1 MFNQLHMTEKLLQ
14 FIWQFRYFKQTGLIT
29 VSGESLQIL
38 APGQYNTNQGPD
50 FLDAKVVIGKTTWAG
65 SVELHIKTS
74 DWDKHNH
81 QSDQNY
87 QNVMLHVVWEDDG
100 LKNNIPVLELRD
112 RVSKILLQR
121 YEELMNSSSFIPCE
135 TSIGLIKDINWKSWK
150 DRLLIERLLRKVS
163 IIEISLQQNS
173 HHWEETFWWLLARN
187 FGYKVNANAFGAIA
201 RSLSVSLLAKHKQ
214 QVLQLEAL
222 LLGQAGQLEKPVK
235 DDYAKLLQREYR
247 FLRKKYD
254 LKPIYHPIHFLRM
267 RPGNF
272 PTIRL
277 AQLAMLING
286 SAHLFSRIKDTCGL
300 KEVREWF
307 DITGNDYWHYHYR
320 FDQESAFKKKKLGR
334 SMINNIIINTI
345 SPVLFA
351 YGNYHSE
358 QKYKDK
364 ALKFLEETS
373 PEINSITKGF
383 QNLGIENKNAFDSQ
397 ALIELKN
404 EYCSKKRCLECGVG
418 NTILKG

>member
-1 MFNQLHMTEKLLQ
+1 
-14 FIWQFRYFKQTGLIT
+14 
-29 VSGESLQIL
+29 
-38 APGQYNTNQGPD
+38 
-50 FLDAKVVIGKTTWAG
+50 
-65 SVELHIKTS
+65 
-74 DWDKHNH
+74 
-81 QSDQNY
+81 
-87 QNVMLHVVWEDDG
+87 
-100 LKNNIPVLELRD
+100 
-112 RVSKILLQR
+112 
-121 YEELMNSSSFIPCE
+121 
-135 TSIGLIKDINWKSWK
+135 
-150 DRLLIERLLRKVS
+150 
-163 IIEISLQQNS
+163 
-173 HHWEETFWWLLARN
+173 
-187 FGYKVNANAFGAIA
+187 
-201 RSLSVSLLAKHKQ
+201 
-214 QVLQLEAL
+214 
-222 LLGQAGQLEKPVK
+222 
-235 DDYAKLLQREYR
+235 
-247 FLRKKYD
+247 
-254 LKPIYHPIHFLRM
+254 M